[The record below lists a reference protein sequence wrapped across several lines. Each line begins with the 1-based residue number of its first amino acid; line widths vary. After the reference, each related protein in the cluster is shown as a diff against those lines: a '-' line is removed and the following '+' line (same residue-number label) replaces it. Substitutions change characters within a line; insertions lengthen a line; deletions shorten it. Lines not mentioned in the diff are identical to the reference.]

1 MKLSKLLAVILS
13 MILISVYFS
22 GCAYSNGSTDEFYRI
37 NQLIKDEDFFKA
49 EVIDKTIVLY
59 DKSNSVTKK
68 IPYDE
73 ASKKSAPLY
82 IEKIGNTLYFVTE
95 GVVDDRAGI
104 MFVNDDSDSFLDG
117 IAEIS
122 RIGGNSYHFNTR
134 D

>member
-73 ASKKSAPLY
+73 ASKNQHLFILK
-82 IEKIGNTLYFVTE
+82 K
-95 GVVDDRAGI
+95 
-104 MFVNDDSDSFLDG
+104 
-117 IAEIS
+117 
-122 RIGGNSYHFNTR
+122 
-134 D
+134 

>member
-82 IEKIGNTLYFVTE
+82 IEK
-95 GVVDDRAGI
+95 
-104 MFVNDDSDSFLDG
+104 
-117 IAEIS
+117 
-122 RIGGNSYHFNTR
+122 
-134 D
+134 